1 VSQVESIDEA
11 LKALVD
17 LDFEHTSLDNVLAF
31 LAEVVP
37 GLNIVIDP
45 EIAMLGVDL
54 TTMVLDLKV
63 KAVPVGTV
71 LGLVLG
77 SDLGYKVEENYVF
90 VATIEKLQ
98 QALAVQTFDVAEI
111 VASVGGSD
119 GERQEAVLELIN
131 LVKCTVNNM
140 SDPSIAAW
148 ADEGGPAS
156 VQFLNGKL
164 VVTQTEQ
171 ALKKLSRL
179 LEELGEGTSAPIQK
193 LQGHIMRQPPKV
205 FVVHGKDLGAKAE
218 VARFLENL
226 NLSTLVI
233 AEQGRGT
240 LTLVEIIERSA
251 SRVDF
256 AVVLLTPDDMG
267 AAAEKVEAV
276 ESEAGKL
283 SCFKPRARQNVVFEL
298 GYLMAV
304 LGRERVCA
312 LRKGSLEIFSELSDL
327 HGVFCEEMDEAGGWK
342 SKVAHALKSAG
353 FDVDMNLLA
362 E

>member
-1 VSQVESIDEA
+1 MSQVESIDEA
-11 LKALVD
+11 LKTLVD
-17 LDFEHTSLDNVLAF
+17 LDFVKTSLDNVLAY

-45 EIAMLGVDL
+45 EIAVAGVDL
-54 TTMVLDLKV
+54 ATRVVDLKV
-63 KAVPVGTV
+63 KAVPVDTV

-77 SDLGYKVEENYVF
+77 ADLGYKVEEHYVF
-90 VATIEKLQ
+90 VATTEKMYQ
-98 QALAVQTFDVAEI
+98 TLAVQTFDVAEM
-111 VASVGGSD
+111 VASVGGSE
-119 GERQEAVLELIN
+119 GERQEAAVKLID
-131 LVKCTVNNM
+131 LVQCTVNNM

-148 ADEGGPAS
+148 AEEGGPAS

-171 ALKKLSRL
+171 ALKKISRL
-179 LEELGEGTSAPIQK
+179 LEELGEGTSAPIQE
-193 LQGHIMRQPPKV
+193 LQGDIMRQPPKV

-218 VARFLENL
+218 VARFLEKL
-226 NLSTLVI
+226 DLSTLVI

-240 LTLVEIIERSA
+240 LTLVESIERSA
-251 SRVDF
+251 SGVDF

-267 AAAEKVEAV
+267 AAAEEVGAV
-276 ESEAGKL
+276 EREADKL

-342 SKVAHALKSAG
+342 SKVALALKSAG
-353 FDVDMNLLA
+353 FDVDMNLLT